1 MGMFFLGVCTGDD
14 RVAGA
19 IAGLA
24 KAFRNMKHHYR
35 LEVLKRLE
43 SDIVQDRLEAEI
55 LRFYYEPRYTNLKR
69 LYSQDRRPAKT
80 VRDRP
85 TVVALADGRYPTLIE
100 RLRGREVA
108 VEAVTCVPWS
118 GWRKSTVGRAV
129 GNDYRVSRESILNTA
144 CAVFEEG
151 RLAMADG
158 LDGGDGISRELSRRA
173 SKTRTCPPPTDTIR
187 EILTAV
193 CLPVWFRETVPYRR
207 SYRAR

>member
-1 MGMFFLGVCTGDD
+1 MGMFFLGVCTGGD
-14 RVAGA
+14 RGAGA
-19 IAGLA
+19 IAGVS
-24 KAFRNMKHHYR
+24 KVFRHMKHHYR

-43 SDIVQDRLEAEI
+43 QDLAEDRLEAEI
-55 LRFYYEPRYTNLKR
+55 LLFYHEPRYTNFKR

-80 VRDRP
+80 VRVRP
-85 TVVALADGRYPTLIE
+85 TVVALPDGRYPTLIE

-151 RLAMADG
+151 RLALADG
-158 LDGGDGISRELSRRA
+158 LDGGDGICRELSRKA
-173 SKTRTCPPPTDTIR
+173 SKSKACPPPTDTSR